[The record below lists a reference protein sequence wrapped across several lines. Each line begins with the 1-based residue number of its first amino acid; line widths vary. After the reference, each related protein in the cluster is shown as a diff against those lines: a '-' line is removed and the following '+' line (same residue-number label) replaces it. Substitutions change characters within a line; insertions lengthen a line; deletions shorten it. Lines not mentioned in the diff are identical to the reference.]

1 MVKHLILYL
10 SLGAATGL
18 AQAEALRDPTM
29 PANLSAGPAQANGL
43 GSNGSPILQS
53 VTLGSELKYAMINGQ
68 TIKLG
73 ARFDRYTLV
82 KLSANQAVLKATDG
96 ELQVLKMDYAIQKT
110 APNQALANQTS
121 KLAKP
126 MKANLST
133 TLTPESK

>member
-10 SLGAATGL
+10 LLGAATEL

-29 PANLSAGPAQANGL
+29 PANLSAGAAQANGL

-82 KLSANQAVLKATDG
+82 KLSANQAVLKAADG

-133 TLTPESK
+133 TLTSESK